1 MSDSLL
7 YGFKLSL
14 QHMKTLKIVID
25 IANEDRKW
33 KCFHKTN
40 ITWWDKMV
48 CMST

>member
-25 IANEDRKW
+25 IANENRK
-33 KCFHKTN
+33 
-40 ITWWDKMV
+40 
-48 CMST
+48 